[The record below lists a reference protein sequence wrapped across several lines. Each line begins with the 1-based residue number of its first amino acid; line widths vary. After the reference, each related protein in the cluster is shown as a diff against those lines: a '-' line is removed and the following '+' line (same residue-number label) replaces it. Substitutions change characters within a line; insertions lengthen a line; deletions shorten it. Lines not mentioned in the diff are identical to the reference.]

1 VINRWWTLS
10 LVAAVLVGAWF
21 SQPLLTLAGVL
32 GLLVGGAELLWT
44 RYCLTGVD
52 YERRLG
58 ASCAAWG
65 DDVWLTVRLTNRK
78 LLPLT
83 WLQVED
89 QIPARLDIERATVTH
104 GQRQSLAYL
113 SSLLSMLPYEQVV
126 RRYRVRCRQRGL
138 FEFGPSRLVS
148 GDLLARTSR
157 STRNEKVGRLIIY
170 PKTLDLVVTPP
181 RSRRMVGR
189 QAADRL
195 IVTDPSRTV
204 GVRRYQAGDPLR
216 HVEWRASARSQEL
229 LVRVFEPTTDLALAV
244 FLDFLVP
251 GFGADNL
258 YPDQLEFAIS
268 VAASLARWALD
279 RRFRVGL
286 VGNGTG
292 LGPHGVRVPVG
303 HGPEQLVR
311 ILEALALATPFAW
324 QRTPI
329 ARLLASEAAQLPYE
343 TSVALVTARLDDELL
358 AAAAAVG
365 RRRAVTV
372 LHVRPPGSP
381 EVRGSGLD
389 IVTVPYEPGWDELER
404 LSLAA

>member
-1 VINRWWTLS
+1 MINRWWTLS
-10 LVAAVLVGAWF
+10 LAAAVLVGAWF

-44 RYCLTGVD
+44 RYCLAGVD

-58 ASCAAWG
+58 ASRATWG
-65 DDVWLTVRLTNRK
+65 EDVWLTVRVTNRK

-89 QIPARLDIERATVTH
+89 QVPARLDIERATITH
-104 GQRQSLAYL
+104 GPRQSLAYL
-113 SSLLSMLPYEQVV
+113 TSLLSMLPYEQVV

-148 GDLLARTSR
+148 GDLLARSSR
-157 STRNEKVGRLIIY
+157 STRNEKVDPLLIY
-170 PKTLDLVVTPP
+170 PKLLDLIVAPP

-189 QAADRL
+189 RAADRL

-204 GVRRYQAGDPLR
+204 GVRRYQTGDPLR

-251 GFGADNL
+251 GFGAGNL
-258 YPDQLEFAIS
+258 YPDQLEFVIS

-286 VGNGTG
+286 VGNGSG
-292 LGPHGVRVPVG
+292 LGVGGVRVPVG
-303 HGPEQLVR
+303 DGPEQLVH

-329 ARLLASEAAQLPYE
+329 ARLLASEAPGLPYE
-343 TSVALVTARLDDELL
+343 TSVTVVTAKLDDELL

-365 RRRAVTV
+365 RRRAITV
-372 LHVRPPGSP
+372 LHVRPSGSP
-381 EVRGSGLD
+381 EVRVAGVD
-389 IVTVPYEPGWDELER
+389 IVTVPYEPGWDELQR
-404 LSLAA
+404 ISLAA

>member
-1 VINRWWTLS
+1 MTNRWWTLT
-10 LVAAVLVGAWF
+10 LAAAVLVGAWF

-32 GLLVGGAELLWT
+32 GLLLGGAELLWT
-44 RYCLTGVD
+44 RHCLTGVD

-58 ASCAAWG
+58 ASRAAWG
-65 DDVWLTVRLTNRK
+65 EDVWLTVRLTNRK

-157 STRNEKVGRLIIY
+157 STLNENVDRLIIF
-170 PKTLDLVVTPP
+170 PKMLDLIVAPP

-189 QAADRL
+189 QVADRQ

-251 GFGADNL
+251 GFGTDNL

-292 LGPHGVRVPVG
+292 LGSHGVRVPVG
-303 HGPEQLVR
+303 HGPDQLVR

-329 ARLLASEAAQLPYE
+329 GRLLASEGPELPYE
-343 TSVALVTARLDDELL
+343 TSVAVVTAKLDHELL

-372 LHVRPPGSP
+372 LHVQPSGSP
-381 EVRGSGLD
+381 EVRVDGLD
-389 IVTVPYEPGWDELER
+389 IVTVPYEAGWDELER

>member
-1 VINRWWTLS
+1 MTNRWWTVS
-10 LVAAVLVGAWF
+10 LAAAALAGAWF
-21 SQPLLTLAGVL
+21 SQPLLTFAAVL
-32 GLLVGGAELLWT
+32 GLLVAGAEVLWT
-44 RYCLTGVD
+44 RYCLSGVD

-58 ASCAAWG
+58 ASRTAWG
-65 DDVWLTVRLTNRK
+65 EDVWLTVRLTNRK

-89 QIPARLDIERATVTH
+89 QVPARLDIERATVTH
-104 GQRQSLAYL
+104 GPRQSLAYL

-157 STRNEKVGRLIIY
+157 STRNEKVDRLIIY
-170 PKTLDLVVTPP
+170 PKMLDLVMTPP
-181 RSRRMVGR
+181 RSRRMVGL

-204 GVRRYQAGDPLR
+204 GVRSYHAGDPLR
-216 HVEWRASARSQEL
+216 HVEWRASARSKEL

-251 GFGADNL
+251 GFGAENL

-268 VAASLARWALD
+268 LAASLARWALD

-311 ILEALALATPFAW
+311 VLEALALATPFAW

-329 ARLLASEAAQLPYE
+329 ARLLASEAPRLPYE
-343 TSVALVTARLDDELL
+343 TSVAVVTARLDHELL
-358 AAAAAVG
+358 AAAAAVS
-365 RRRAVTV
+365 RRRAVTL
-372 LHVRPPGSP
+372 LHVRPSGSP
-381 EVRGSGLD
+381 EVRVTGLD
-389 IVTVPYEPGWDELER
+389 IVTVPYEPGWDELGR

>member
-1 VINRWWTLS
+1 VINRWWALS
-10 LVAAVLVGAWF
+10 LAAAVLVGAWL
-21 SQPLLTLAGVL
+21 SQPLLTLAGAL
-32 GLLVGGAELLWT
+32 GLLVGGAELLWI
-44 RYCLTGVD
+44 RHCLTGVD

-58 ASCAAWG
+58 ASRAVWG
-65 DDVWLTVRLTNRK
+65 DDVSLTVRLTNRK

-104 GQRQSLAYL
+104 GPRQSMTYL
-113 SSLLSMLPYEQVV
+113 GSVLSMLPYEQVV

-138 FEFGPSRLVS
+138 FEFGPCRLVS

-157 STRNEKVGRLIIY
+157 STRNEKVDRLIIY
-170 PKTLDLVVTPP
+170 PKTLDLVVAPP
-181 RSRRMVGR
+181 RSRRIVGR
-189 QAADRL
+189 QAADRP
-195 IVTDPSRTV
+195 IVTDRSRTV

-216 HVEWRASARSQEL
+216 HVEWRASARSREL

-251 GFGADNL
+251 GFSADNL

-292 LGPHGVRVPVG
+292 LGVHGVRVAVAD
-303 HGPEQLVR
+303 GPEQLVR

-324 QRTPI
+324 QRTPM
-329 ARLLASEAAQLPYE
+329 ARLLASEAPGLPYE
-343 TSVALVTARLDDELL
+343 TSVAIVTAKLDHELL
-358 AAAAAVG
+358 TAAAAVG

-381 EVRGSGLD
+381 EVRVAGVD